1 MSEVE
6 LFMTLR
12 MQLSV
17 RHTHRVERHRMHGK
31 VILAALISLGCASFA
46 AAESVKP
53 GTAASAPA
61 AHAQGLPKRPRVAP
75 PPAKL
80 IDLNS
85 ASRAELKTL
94 PGIGDAEATKII
106 ANRPFLT
113 KGELVT
119 KKVIPTGPYLSLKN
133 RVMALPK
140 APPKSRS

>member
-1 MSEVE
+1 
-6 LFMTLR
+6 
-12 MQLSV
+12 
-17 RHTHRVERHRMHGK
+17 MHGK
-31 VILAALISLGCASFA
+31 VILAAIITLGSASIG
-46 AAESVKP
+46 AAEPVKA

-61 AHAQGLPKRPRVAP
+61 AHMVRPANKPRVAP
-75 PPAKL
+75 RPAKL

-94 PGIGDAEATKII
+94 PGIGDPEAARII

-140 APPKSRS
+140 SPPKPRS

>member
-6 LFMTLR
+6 RFMTLK
-12 MQLSV
+12 MLLSV

-31 VILAALISLGCASFA
+31 VILAAFITLGSANIG
-46 AAESVKP
+46 AAEPVKP
-53 GTAASAPA
+53 GPVASAPA
-61 AHAQGLPKRPRVAP
+61 GHTTRMAKKPRVAP

-80 IDLNS
+80 VDLNS

-94 PGIGDAEATKII
+94 PGIGDPEAAKII
-106 ANRPFLT
+106 ASRPFLT

-119 KKVIPTGPYLSLKN
+119 KHVIPTGPYLSLKD

-140 APPKSRS
+140 APPKARP

>member
-6 LFMTLR
+6 RFMTLKM
-12 MQLSV
+12 MQTV
-17 RHTHRVERHRMHGK
+17 RHPHRVERHRMHGK
-31 VILAALISLGCASFA
+31 VILAAFIALGSASIG
-46 AAESVKP
+46 AAELATP
-53 GTAASAPA
+53 GSAASAPVGPTSRLA
-61 AHAQGLPKRPRVAP
+61 KKPRVAQ
-75 PPAKL
+75 PPAKR

-94 PGIGDAEATKII
+94 PGIGDPEAAKII

-119 KKVIPTGPYLSLKN
+119 KKVIPTGPYLSLKD
-133 RVMALPK
+133 RVIAIPM